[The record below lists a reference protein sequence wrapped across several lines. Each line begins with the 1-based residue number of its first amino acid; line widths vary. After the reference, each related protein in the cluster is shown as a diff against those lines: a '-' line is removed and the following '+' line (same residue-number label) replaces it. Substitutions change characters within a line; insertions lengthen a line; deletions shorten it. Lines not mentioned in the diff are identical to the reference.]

1 MYAIAFDLVVKDTQ
15 DYHPK
20 GVQEAY
26 TDIGAVLAKFGF
38 VRTQGSLYTNM
49 NEDMANLFQAM
60 NALKQLAWI
69 SQSYEIFA
77 LFVLSNGLILLI
89 LYEINICLDKPYR
102 LPCLIPFRQYNGGVL
117 LTLIRYDYV

>member
-1 MYAIAFDLVVKDTQ
+1 MYAIAFDLVVKT
-15 DYHPK
+15 
-20 GVQEAY
+20 
-26 TDIGAVLAKFGF
+26 
-38 VRTQGSLYTNM
+38 
-49 NEDMANLFQAM
+49 
-60 NALKQLAWI
+60 LKIIIQRAFKRLI
-69 SQSYEIFA
+69 QTFA